1 MWKIKKKTHINAK
14 ANIIKTCRPT
24 TQNMSF
30 QKAAQKV
37 GPIKFT
43 DYMVIIK
50 ISTVTIFLAL
60 KEKWVYMTV
69 AL

>member
-1 MWKIKKKTHINAK
+1 M
-14 ANIIKTCRPT
+14 IKTCRPT

-43 DYMVIIK
+43 DYILLCSWSLYKFQQLLFFSFKRKMSLDDSGIVIGAY
-50 ISTVTIFLAL
+50 F
-60 KEKWVYMTV
+60 
-69 AL
+69 

>member
-1 MWKIKKKTHINAK
+1 MWKIKKKHINTK

-24 TQNMSF
+24 TQNISF

-43 DYMVIIK
+43 DYILLCSWSLYK
-50 ISTVTIFLAL
+50 FQVTIFLAL
-60 KEKWVYMTV
+60 KEKWV
-69 AL
+69 